1 MNISLQ
7 IAKLKWNSIIFTVLL
22 LSFNKVF
29 AGGTI
34 KGITQVEGTEFEVGE
49 QFTVQYIL
57 KSTGQRLQ
65 GNYQIS
71 GDNFSDLE
79 VLGQN
84 SGNSTSIVNGS
95 ISQDVT
101 ITYYLKSKKTGVFKI
116 PGIKFILNGK
126 QYPCQDKTVRIIKQK
141 KDSGIN
147 GDLILKLKPNKNSV
161 YVGEPIRVD
170 LHWYSAFQTKGFQLK
185 ELPKFDGFIV
195 KSIPS
200 KTQNKIRTINGKKYL
215 TNKNYTFILTPIKSG
230 KIKLPKVKGD
240 MYLTTG
246 RGFFSQTETREISS
260 KRITIH
266 VKPLPSAPAGV
277 SDPVIVGKFKAK
289 TKLDKKE
296 LNVNDAVTIRITV
309 SGSGNLNQLNDLKL
323 NFPSAFEALPPTVK
337 DNVKTDLNGIN
348 GSKTFEFVAIPRQPG
363 NFTIPSVSI
372 WAFNPKSKKYYSMQ
386 SEPVKINVI
395 GSGVGDVNPYI
406 SSNGGKDVELQGSDI
421 RYLNEVEDLSS
432 NLKSSFTGSVLQY
445 LLLAFCLVGFGFGTF
460 AFKERSLTK
469 TEIKTN
475 KKAKANRVAQK
486 YLKDAKKE
494 LNGDKNKFYELV
506 DEAINKY
513 LLGKLMIDQS
523 QLKKEII
530 SKELKDQNVEE
541 SLIEK
546 TIKVSNDC
554 KMARFSPMVLPPS
567 EMYNQAEN
575 IINELESQLK

>member
-7 IAKLKWNSIIFTVLL
+7 IAKLKWNFIIFAVLL

-34 KGITQVEGTEFEVGE
+34 KGITQVEGSEFEVGE

-161 YVGEPIRVD
+161 YVGEPIRID

-230 KIKLPKVKGD
+230 NIKLPKVKGD

-309 SGSGNLNQLNDLKL
+309 SGSGNLNKLNDLNI

-363 NFTIPSVSI
+363 NFTIPSVSV
-372 WAFNPKSKKYYSMQ
+372 WAFNPKSKKYYSIQ

-445 LLLAFCLVGFGFGTF
+445 LLLVFCFVGFGFGTF

-469 TEIKTN
+469 NEVKTN
-475 KKAKANRVAQK
+475 KKAKANKVAQK

-494 LNGDKNKFYELV
+494 LNSDKNKFYELV